1 MAQETDPQC
10 TALDLG
16 EDLPDLIVR
25 AQSTIQTPP
34 KDTRVILTLNGK
46 KLWQCTRNVTI
57 PEVRAAM
64 GFIDPADE
72 AETND
77 VTSAD
82 VDDVTVEPMD
92 PLEIPMVWRFEPGQL
107 TTQITQDKI
116 RILTYNIEDLIET
129 LGMQPY
135 ACHTSILTMI
145 LDKLSKAHR
154 VAGCLQTTLDTERQ
168 QARESQDAL
177 QKQIEVLDTTLEDE
191 RKLAISSHDALQNRV
206 DELIRNLEVEKNACK
221 HAKDELQRHL
231 SKPVR
236 TTCTQ
241 TESNPREV
249 FYDASSEE
257 FFYDALSSLDD
268 EVYYDALNT
277 FSGVRPKEI
286 FYDALSTN
294 PKKVPPL
301 ASAVETRVINQW
313 VPSVP
318 WLGRRLELLLEHVI
332 KEANRD
338 LDKVTTKAK
347 GKAKAG
353 TIVKAESDLLPFRDP
368 EGNDDCI
375 KLGSGMSGTV
385 FLYRHAKTNEPVAL
399 KLIQIPTPKKDVD
412 GEGKF
417 AIEKIKNELTIL
429 KKLGTMEW
437 FPEFYGCCMIRHN
450 IVGIAMEF
458 CGDVEKAESYT
469 ILDCIEGNGPKLD
482 RDSWMNVFLDL
493 ADGLTVMHKK
503 RYLCND
509 LKEDNVLVVKSEG
522 EWRAKIIDFGWA
534 SDMIWPFEM
543 PFSAEQR
550 RDYVR
555 GQAYNY
561 IAPECAF
568 RKRPFSPN
576 TDVYSLGRLA
586 AFVGQEIPGLK
597 ELENYGFHIYS
608 CHPNKR
614 PTLREFSKQITIL
627 RQIGTDDSDSDEDH
641 G

>member
-1 MAQETDPQC
+1 MAADC
-10 TALDLG
+10 TIQVRDFS
-16 EDLPDLIVR
+16 DLIVR
-25 AQSTIQTPP
+25 AQRTIQTTP
-34 KDTRVILTLNGK
+34 KDTRIILTLNGK
-46 KLWQCTRNVTI
+46 KLWQCSRNVTI

-72 AETND
+72 TETND

-82 VDDVTVEPMD
+82 VDDVSIEQMD

-135 ACHTSILTMI
+135 ACNTSILTMI

-168 QARESQDAL
+168 QSNESQDAL
-177 QKQIEVLDTTLEDE
+177 QKQIKVLETTLEDE
-191 RKLAISSHDALQNRV
+191 RKLAISSQNRV
-206 DELIRNLEVEKNACK
+206 DELNRNLEDEKNTRK
-221 HAKDELQRHL
+221 HAEDELQRHL

-236 TTCTQ
+236 TICTQ
-241 TESNPREV
+241 TESNPGEV

-268 EVYYDALNT
+268 EIYYDAQNT

-286 FYDALSTN
+286 FYDAISTN

-301 ASAVETRVINQW
+301 VSAVESRVISQW

-318 WLGRRLELLLEHVI
+318 WLGRRLELLLEHVM

-338 LDKVTTKAK
+338 LDKFTTKAK
-347 GKAKAG
+347 GKAKSG
-353 TIVKAESDLLPFRDP
+353 TIVTTKSDLLPFFDP
-368 EGNDDCI
+368 EVNPNHV
-375 KLGSGMSGTV
+375 KLGIGMFSTV
-385 FLYRHAKTNEPVAL
+385 FLHRHAKTNEPVAF
-399 KLIQIPTPKKDVD
+399 KLIQIPTPRKDVD
-412 GEGKF
+412 GEGKA

-437 FPEFYGCCMIRHN
+437 FPEFYGCCMVRHN

-469 ILDCIEGNGPKLD
+469 ILDCVEDKGPKLD
-482 RDSWMNVFLDL
+482 RDSWMNVFLDI

-503 RYLCND
+503 RYLRND

-576 TDVYSLGRLA
+576 SDVYSLGRLA

-597 ELENYGFHIYS
+597 ELGNYGFNIYS
-608 CHPNKR
+608 CHPDKR
-614 PTLREFSKQITIL
+614 PTLQEFSKHITIL
-627 RQIGTDDSDSDEDH
+627 RQIGTDDSDSDEDY